1 MNSFFDN
8 QNVTKQAKGIDIRT
22 SGNNKDI
29 TKNKNYNKNKT
40 YNWVTRALPDECY
53 QQLKKIYIYLKYFC
67 NNK

>member
-40 YNWVTRALPDECY
+40 YNWVTRALPVPMT
-53 QQLKKIYIYLKYFC
+53 LLLMMNVI
-67 NNK
+67 NN